1 MKIYRLVSGIL
12 FVLISAF
19 IGGVLIF
26 NNSAQALD
34 FLLKP
39 ENIDRTEVFFMFSL
53 ILSLGYTIIA
63 VFQNER
69 IPFLGIKI
77 RI

>member
-39 ENIDRTEVFFMFSL
+39 ENIDRTQVFFMFSL
-53 ILSLGYTIIA
+53 ILSLG
-63 VFQNER
+63 
-69 IPFLGIKI
+69 
-77 RI
+77 

>member
-39 ENIDRTEVFFMFSL
+39 ENIDRTQVFFMFSL

-63 VFQNER
+63 VF
-69 IPFLGIKI
+69 
-77 RI
+77 

>member
-39 ENIDRTEVFFMFSL
+39 ENIDRTQVFFMFSL